1 MVAGPALNGRGCKT
15 NPICTTPAAFLL
27 FLGLFPHWGMK
38 SAISKSKCLGLSR
51 IKLRHKWQVLKA
63 DVTATIGHVTQ
74 LVPSGPGVTVTV
86 HHGSGNRQKSPW
98 ELLGAKPAY
107 EWLIISAWALHKAIA
122 PAWLNSVPAVHPDW
136 CRRETS
142 AAYWPEGDYYWLA
155 LQEGVAGSCLFQSLN
170 LPLGAWCDCTCLG
183 RSHLNHAKEVQA
195 PSVCPWCWELSSDGF
210 STGCSCCLWSTDG
223 KNNCMWDEVD
233 YLGSER

>member
-1 MVAGPALNGRGCKT
+1 MVAGPTLNGRGCKT

-38 SAISKSKCLGLSR
+38 SAISKSKCLSLSR

-107 EWLIISAWALHKAIA
+107 EWLIISARALHKAIV
-122 PAWLNSVPAVHPDW
+122 PAWLNSVPAVHPGR

-170 LPLGAWCDCTCLG
+170 LPLGACWDCTVSRQISSESREGGAGSVSLSLVLG
-183 RSHLNHAKEVQA
+183 TQFRWLLHRVVLLPLEHWWK
-195 PSVCPWCWELSSDGF
+195 
-210 STGCSCCLWSTDG
+210 
-223 KNNCMWDEVD
+223 K
-233 YLGSER
+233 